1 MKQQKYIEIMLR
13 EKLTQILKNTNLSQG
28 EIARQIGV
36 HRQQITNWKNGSSKI
51 PFERL
56 EQICKIVGCKISV
69 ELHYT

>member
-1 MKQQKYIEIMLR
+1 MLR

>member
-1 MKQQKYIEIMLR
+1 MLR
-13 EKLTQILKNTNLSQG
+13 TKLNEILKHTELSQG

-56 EQICKIVGCKISV
+56 QEICKVVGCEIIV
-69 ELHYT
+69 ELRYT

>member
-1 MKQQKYIEIMLR
+1 MLRIKLIEIL
-13 EKLTQILKNTNLSQG
+13 EKTNLSQG

-56 EQICKIVGCKISV
+56 EQICKIIGCEISV